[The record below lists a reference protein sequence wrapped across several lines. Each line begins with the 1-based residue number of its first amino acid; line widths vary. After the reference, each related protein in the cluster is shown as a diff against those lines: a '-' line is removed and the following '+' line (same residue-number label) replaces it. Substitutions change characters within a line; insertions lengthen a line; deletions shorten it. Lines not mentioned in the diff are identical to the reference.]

1 MKYKNMKLGRT
12 VYSMDPGWLFHLG
25 DVELHRGISHN
36 DIYGT
41 SKAGSCP
48 GVPQP
53 DFYCDPADWKRV
65 DLPHDWSVKL
75 PFDKNGSPSRGYK
88 PKGKAW
94 YRKQFALGEELKDKN
109 ITLEFDGAAKD
120 CFVYFNGSLL
130 KRHYSSYAPFT
141 VDITDRAYFDG
152 TPNVLAVYLDA
163 EGWEGWWYEGAGL
176 YRHVRLVAK
185 EKVSVAQYGIFVCPR
200 FADGVWSC
208 PAQVTLENTG
218 YSPAE
223 TVLHCEILNKH
234 TGEVIAA
241 DEAQVAVESGGR
253 AVHMFDFAVKDP
265 ELWDIDSP
273 NLYTCRVWLGG
284 GADGDSVDFGF
295 RTIRFDAEKGF
306 FLNGRNVKIFGTCNH
321 QDHGGIGVAIPDS
334 VHKYRISRLKEMG
347 TNAYRCAHGMP
358 HAELLDECDRAGML
372 VMNENRSFETS
383 EQCLEE
389 LRTMILRD
397 RNHPSVIMWSIF
409 NEEPLQ
415 GTEQGRRMAQ
425 RMRAEIHR
433 LDDSRFVTGAMNGGV
448 TEADSAAQ
456 ALDVAGMNY
465 QLYAY
470 DEFHAKFPEI
480 PVIGSE
486 TTSTFAVRGC
496 YKTEMDK
503 HLISCYDEDPADWGN
518 TVRQTWQT
526 LCTRDFAAGGFM
538 WTGFDYLGEPTPF
551 EYPSVSSFFGM
562 MDTCGFAK
570 DAFWLCKSIFTPA
583 EEQPVVHLLPHW
595 NFKGRE
601 GEKIRVMSHTNCEE
615 AELFVNGRSLGRKR
629 VDKLHQTEW
638 QAEYRAGEIKLIGY
652 NKGIPAAECVRQ
664 TTGEAA
670 RIKIECANV
679 SPLEMGGLDA
689 AIVNF
694 IAVDCEGREVPDFCG
709 EIAISAEGGEVIGT
723 ANGDPNCHEPF
734 DSARRSL
741 FNGRAQAIIRPAAE
755 AALLTISAE
764 CGKLMCDALTIKLAE
779 PSERMPVVLPME
791 EIQVTGWRVSAELSE
806 EKPDP
811 LKVFAANDMN
821 TTEPYFPSHGNG
833 SKMAEAVGKYALFR
847 AHTVIP
853 ETLGG
858 REPRIHFNQLWGRAE
873 VWVNGKKRL
882 DFENEWAAAAEIP
895 CTPDMTGSAEITVIV
910 QSINKYGAGVTST
923 VVVR

>member
-1 MKYKNMKLGRT
+1 M
-12 VYSMDPGWLFHLG
+12 
-25 DVELHRGISHN
+25 
-36 DIYGT
+36 
-41 SKAGSCP
+41 
-48 GVPQP
+48 
-53 DFYCDPADWKRV
+53 
-65 DLPHDWSVKL
+65 
-75 PFDKNGSPSRGYK
+75 
-88 PKGKAW
+88 
-94 YRKQFALGEELKDKN
+94 
-109 ITLEFDGAAKD
+109 
-120 CFVYFNGSLL
+120 
-130 KRHYSSYAPFT
+130 
-141 VDITDRAYFDG
+141 
-152 TPNVLAVYLDA
+152 
-163 EGWEGWWYEGAGL
+163 
-176 YRHVRLVAK
+176 
-185 EKVSVAQYGIFVCPR
+185 
-200 FADGVWSC
+200 
-208 PAQVTLENTG
+208 
-218 YSPAE
+218 
-223 TVLHCEILNKH
+223 
-234 TGEVIAA
+234 
-241 DEAQVAVESGGR
+241 
-253 AVHMFDFAVKDP
+253 
-265 ELWDIDSP
+265 
-273 NLYTCRVWLGG
+273 
-284 GADGDSVDFGF
+284 
-295 RTIRFDAEKGF
+295 
-306 FLNGRNVKIFGTCNH
+306 
-321 QDHGGIGVAIPDS
+321 
-334 VHKYRISRLKEMG
+334 
-347 TNAYRCAHGMP
+347 
-358 HAELLDECDRAGML
+358 
-372 VMNENRSFETS
+372 
-383 EQCLEE
+383 
-389 LRTMILRD
+389 
-397 RNHPSVIMWSIF
+397 
-409 NEEPLQ
+409 
-415 GTEQGRRMAQ
+415 
-425 RMRAEIHR
+425 
-433 LDDSRFVTGAMNGGV
+433 
-448 TEADSAAQ
+448 
-456 ALDVAGMNY
+456 
-465 QLYAY
+465 
-470 DEFHAKFPEI
+470 
-480 PVIGSE
+480 
-486 TTSTFAVRGC
+486 
-496 YKTEMDK
+496 
-503 HLISCYDEDPADWGN
+503 
-518 TVRQTWQT
+518 
-526 LCTRDFAAGGFM
+526 
-538 WTGFDYLGEPTPF
+538 
-551 EYPSVSSFFGM
+551 
-562 MDTCGFAK
+562 
-570 DAFWLCKSIFTPA
+570 
-583 EEQPVVHLLPHW
+583 HLLPHW

-638 QAEYRAGEIKLIGY
+638 QVEYRAGEIKLIGY